1 MQPAERVAWMLQK
14 RAENPALA
22 DELLSLLEHA
32 SANDQ
37 FLESPAFRSEAAL
50 GNQPGEVDE
59 QPLQRE
65 ALEPGTCIGS
75 WRVIRAIS
83 RGGMG
88 AVYLAERCFDED
100 RASIQH
106 AAIKVM
112 RQRVDPEIF
121 ASRFRP
127 ERPILARLSSPFI
140 ARFFHARGLRDR

>member
-1 MQPAERVAWMLQK
+1 MQPAERVGWMLQK

-22 DELLSLLEHA
+22 DEVLSLLEHA
-32 SANDQ
+32 DANDQ
-37 FLESPAFRSEAAL
+37 FLETPGFRSEAAL

-83 RGGMG
+83 RGGEG
-88 AVYLAERCFDED
+88 AVYLAGRWFDED
-100 RASIQH
+100 RASIQQ

-112 RQRVDPEIF
+112 TQTVDPAIF
-121 ASRFRP
+121 SPTFRR
-127 ERPILARLSSPFI
+127 ERRVPARPSQP
-140 ARFFHARGLRDR
+140 

>member
-32 SANDQ
+32 DANDQ
-37 FLESPAFRSEAAL
+37 FLETPAFRSEAAL

-83 RGGMG
+83 RGGRG
-88 AVYLAERCFDED
+88 AVYLAERCLALGG
-100 RASIQH
+100 ASLPH
-106 AAIKVM
+106 PAIKITP
-112 RQRVDPEIF
+112 QRGVPL
-121 ASRFRP
+121 P
-127 ERPILARLSSPFI
+127 SSP
-140 ARFFHARGLRDR
+140 HVHPDPPH

>member
-32 SANDQ
+32 DANDQ
-37 FLESPAFRSEAAL
+37 FLETPAFRSEAAL

-83 RGGMG
+83 RGGNG
-88 AVYLAERCFDED
+88 AVYLAERWLDGE
-100 RASIQH
+100 RASIPQ
-106 AAIKVM
+106 AALPSK
-112 RQRVDPEIF
+112 QQQ
-121 ASRFRP
+121 
-127 ERPILARLSSPFI
+127 
-140 ARFFHARGLRDR
+140 

>member
-32 SANDQ
+32 DANDQ
-37 FLESPAFRSEAAL
+37 FLETPAFRSEAAL

-88 AVYLAERCFDED
+88 AVYLAARCFAED
-100 RASIQH
+100 PASIQPAPLQVLRH
-106 AAIKVM
+106 HI
-112 RQRVDPEIF
+112 
-121 ASRFRP
+121 
-127 ERPILARLSSPFI
+127 SPQI
-140 ARFFHARGLRDR
+140 VAPKFHPHHPTL

>member
-32 SANDQ
+32 DANDQ
-37 FLESPAFRSEAAL
+37 FLETPAFRSEAAL

-88 AVYLAERCFDED
+88 GGYLAERFFDEG
-100 RASIQH
+100 RASLQQ
-106 AAIKVM
+106 AALTIM
-112 RQRVDPEIF
+112 RQPSDP
-121 ASRFRP
+121 
-127 ERPILARLSSPFI
+127 
-140 ARFFHARGLRDR
+140 

>member
-1 MQPAERVAWMLQK
+1 MQPAERVAWMVQK

-32 SANDQ
+32 DANDQ
-37 FLESPAFRSEAAL
+37 FLETPAFRSEAAL

-88 AVYLAERCFDED
+88 AVYLAGRLIDED
-100 RASIQH
+100 RAPIPN
-106 AAIKVM
+106 AATKTG
-112 RQRVDPEIF
+112 RQRGDPHT
-121 ASRFRP
+121 
-127 ERPILARLSSPFI
+127 LAPQ
-140 ARFFHARGLRDR
+140 